1 MKDIYVIFK
10 SGDIKGETRDDK
22 HKADKA
28 VEVKAFKHSIKQ
40 PKSSSS
46 SSSGGHTAERTE
58 HEEMIFQK
66 DIDSASTKLWQAAS
80 AGTVYKDVEIYFYR
94 ALGGQNTTQS
104 ATKRVNYLKIALKNV
119 VISSVSTNIASDT
132 GNELPTE
139 TFGLRYSA
147 VQWTYNEAP
156 LDGSSAA
163 NTNVQGS
170 WNLQTNNVAFS

>member
-10 SGDIKGETRDDK
+10 SGDIKGETRDAK

-28 VEVKAFKHSIKQ
+28 VEVTSFKHSIKQ

-58 HEEMIFQK
+58 HEEMMFEK

-119 VISSVSTNIASDT
+119 VISSVASDISS
-132 GNELPTE
+132 GSELPSE
-139 TFGLRYSA
+139 KFGLRYSA

-170 WNLQTNNVAFS
+170 WNLQTNDVAF